1 MSYQDQFLRIDTPEN
16 VAFGYEVA
24 GIGSRFLAA
33 LIDIIVITL
42 LLLVVNFVALSV
54 IDLIGGDGASEGQ
67 PRAWALA
74 IAGILSFLTIW
85 GYYIFFEMT
94 TNGQS
99 PGKRKF
105 NLRVV
110 RRDGTP
116 ITVTESIIRNL
127 VRIVDFLPLFYGLG
141 VVVMFIDTQSRRLGD
156 LAGGTLVVYTQDA
169 ITLDSLDTR
178 SALPRADENA
188 PEQANALPVERL
200 TSQDIHM
207 AEEYFRRR
215 EELTGNPA
223 LVWQLVDALCRR
235 MDIHRP
241 AMSHDECVQFLAD
254 VLRSSRSGSNQ

>member
-1 MSYQDQFLRIDTPEN
+1 
-16 VAFGYEVA
+16 
-24 GIGSRFLAA
+24 
-33 LIDIIVITL
+33 
-42 LLLVVNFVALSV
+42 
-54 IDLIGGDGASEGQ
+54 
-67 PRAWALA
+67 
-74 IAGILSFLTIW
+74 
-85 GYYIFFEMT
+85 
-94 TNGQS
+94 
-99 PGKRKF
+99 
-105 NLRVV
+105 
-110 RRDGTP
+110 
-116 ITVTESIIRNL
+116 
-127 VRIVDFLPLFYGLG
+127 
-141 VVVMFIDTQSRRLGD
+141 MFIDTQSRRLGD